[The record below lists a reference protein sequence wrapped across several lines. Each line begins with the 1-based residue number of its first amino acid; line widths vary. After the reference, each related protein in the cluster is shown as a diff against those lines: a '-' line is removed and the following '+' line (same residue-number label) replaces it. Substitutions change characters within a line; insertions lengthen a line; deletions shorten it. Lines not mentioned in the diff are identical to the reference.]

1 MGEIQEGKSQKEHV
15 KYGKN
20 EELNTAERR
29 WVLRSIKYLVPL
41 NI

>member
-1 MGEIQEGKSQKEHV
+1 MGEMQEGKRQKEHM

-20 EELNTAERR
+20 EKPNTAERR
-29 WVLRSIKYLVPL
+29 WVLRSIKYLVLL